1 GIVSFLADLL
11 VLVGITFALIWVNL
25 TLAAV
30 TLCALPLLLVATFL
44 FRAKARKYYREQRGH
59 LSHLNAFTQESVQGM
74 TVVQAF
80 RREERNQAEY
90 EAINSR
96 YRGSFLRSVLCYAV
110 YFPTVE
116 LVEDITLAGIILI
129 AASQLG
135 AVPPELTFGS
145 FFLFWYF
152 LGRFFQ
158 PIRDMAERY
167 NILQSA
173 MAAAERIF
181 KVLDTPETVR
191 DPESP
196 RTMGRIEGRIEFKN
210 VWFAYNEEQWVLR
223 DVSFAVEPGQTVAI
237 VGATGAGK
245 STLIQLLSRFYDVH
259 RGSIEIDGVDVRS
272 VKKSEIRRQIAVVLQ
287 DVFVFSRSIRDNL
300 RLDNPA
306 ISDEAIEAAARVV
319 HADRFIRR
327 LPRGYDEVLRE
338 RGTSLSVGERQL
350 LSFARALVH
359 DPAILVLDEA
369 TANVDSETEALI
381 QDALE
386 RLLAGRTSIVI
397 AHRLSTIRRADKI
410 IVFHKGEVR
419 EIGTHQELVER
430 GGIYRRL
437 YELQY
442 REAPPEAKV

>member
-1 GIVSFLADLL
+1 
-11 VLVGITFALIWVNL
+11 
-25 TLAAV
+25 
-30 TLCALPLLLVATFL
+30 
-44 FRAKARKYYREQRGH
+44 
-59 LSHLNAFTQESVQGM
+59 
-74 TVVQAF
+74 
-80 RREERNQAEY
+80 
-90 EAINSR
+90 
-96 YRGSFLRSVLCYAV
+96 
-110 YFPTVE
+110 
-116 LVEDITLAGIILI
+116 
-129 AASQLG
+129 
-135 AVPPELTFGS
+135 
-145 FFLFWYF
+145 
-152 LGRFFQ
+152 
-158 PIRDMAERY
+158 
-167 NILQSA
+167 
-173 MAAAERIF
+173 
-181 KVLDTPETVR
+181 
-191 DPESP
+191 
-196 RTMGRIEGRIEFKN
+196 GRIEFKN

-359 DPAILVLDEA
+359 DPAILVLEEA